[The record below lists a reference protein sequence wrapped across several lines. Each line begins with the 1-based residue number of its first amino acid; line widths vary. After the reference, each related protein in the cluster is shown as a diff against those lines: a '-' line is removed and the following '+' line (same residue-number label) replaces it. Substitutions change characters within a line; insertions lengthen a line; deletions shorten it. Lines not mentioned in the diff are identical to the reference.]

1 MPLDIQWFIYALI
14 TNGAITQADADRFY
28 QSLEGEPELE
38 AYAQLVLDQLV
49 EGLSEEDQQS
59 VLNQI
64 QAVIDYAVAQAE
76 TGIAPTMPSAQPARP
91 GRPAARPGFPG
102 AAARPGAPGA
112 GGARP
117 AFPPAQRAAAFPPA
131 QKAAAFPPAQRSGY
145 VPPRQQASAASD
157 EASNAGVGPRKH
169 QRTGIMQDS
178 ATHFESV
185 DIDLSQINSYEDLP
199 SLRDVASMSDSE
211 VIELVITLLTCL
223 RALGASDLHISA
235 GAPPFVRRMLQI
247 ERIDDWVV
255 PEEDAWRL
263 NTLLL
268 SPERKKQFEE
278 EMDINFALEV
288 GQDRFRVCLM
298 MHKDGS
304 AASYRLVPDHICS
317 LEELGFL
324 DNDITHIK
332 RLLDYHNGLVL
343 VTGPVGSGKTTT
355 LAAMVDIV
363 NEKRTD
369 HIITV
374 EDPIEIL
381 QPSKN
386 CQVTQR
392 EIGKHTISYRTALK
406 AALREDPDV
415 IVIGELHD
423 LETIENAITASE
435 TGHLVIG
442 TLHTSDAANTLN
454 RLLDVFP
461 PSQQPQIRAMTAGSL
476 RGIICQRLLPA
487 ENGGLTIAYE
497 ILINNMAVANII
509 NEGKAFKLKS
519 TMQIGN
525 KQGMC
530 TLDQCLLG
538 KYKAGLISY
547 EVAKSYMHDQAELAQ
562 LEREFAIRQARRLQ
576 QGN

>member
-14 TNGAITQADADRFY
+14 SNGAITQADADRFY
-28 QSLEGEPELE
+28 QSLGANPDLE

-49 EGLSEEDQQS
+49 SGLSEEDQQS
-59 VLNQI
+59 VLEQI
-64 QAVIDYAVAQAE
+64 QSVIDYAVAQAE
-76 TGIAPTMPSAQPARP
+76 TGIAPNLPQNKPARP
-91 GRPAARPGFPG
+91 GFPGGAAAARPGFPP
-102 AAARPGAPGA
+102 AQRA
-112 GGARP
+112 G

-131 QKAAAFPPAQRSGY
+131 QRAGAFPPARRGY
-145 VPPRQQASAASD
+145 IPPSPGSRDMGEPPEERRGGDGGRA
-157 EASNAGVGPRKH
+157 
-169 QRTGIMQDS
+169 RTAIVQDS
-178 ATHFESV
+178 ATRFDSV
-185 DIDLSQINSYEDLP
+185 DIDLSQIQSYADLP
-199 SLRDVASMSDSE
+199 SLRNVSEMSDPE
-211 VIELVITLLTCL
+211 LQQLVITLLTCL

-235 GAPPFVRRMLQI
+235 GSPPFVRRMLQI
-247 ERIDDWVV
+247 ERIDDWVI
-255 PEEDAWRL
+255 PEEDAFRL
-263 NTLLL
+263 NTVLL
-268 SPERKKQFEE
+268 SAERKKRFEE
-278 EMDINFALEV
+278 DMDINFALEI
-288 GQDRFRVCLM
+288 GADRFRVCLM

-324 DNDITHIK
+324 DHDVTHIK

-343 VTGPVGSGKTTT
+343 VTGPIGSGKTTT
-355 LAAMVDIV
+355 LAAMVDII

-381 QPSKN
+381 QNSKN

-461 PSQQPQIRAMTAGSL
+461 PSQQPQIRAVRVL
-476 RGIICQRLLPA
+476 Q
-487 ENGGLTIAYE
+487 
-497 ILINNMAVANII
+497 
-509 NEGKAFKLKS
+509 
-519 TMQIGN
+519 
-525 KQGMC
+525 
-530 TLDQCLLG
+530 
-538 KYKAGLISY
+538 AGL
-547 EVAKSYMHDQAELAQ
+547 
-562 LEREFAIRQARRLQ
+562 
-576 QGN
+576 

>member
-14 TNGAITQADADRFY
+14 TNGAITQEDADRFY

-38 AYAQLVLDQLV
+38 AYAQLVLDKLV

-76 TGIAPTMPSAQPARP
+76 TGIAPNMPSSQPTRPGFPGGAARP
-91 GRPAARPGFPG
+91 GRPGAGPGRPG
-102 AAARPGAPGA
+102 AAPV
-112 GGARP
+112 RP

-131 QKAAAFPPAQRSGY
+131 QRAAAFPPQQRSSY
-145 VPPRQQASAASD
+145 IPPQHTSAASD
-157 EASNAGVGPRKH
+157 EMPGDGDGPKKR
-169 QRTGIMQDS
+169 QRNGIMQDS
-178 ATHFESV
+178 ATRFESV
-185 DIDLSQINSYEDLP
+185 DIDLSQINSYADLP
-199 SLRDVASMSDSE
+199 SLRDVSSMSDSE

-235 GAPPFVRRMLQI
+235 GAPPFVRRMLQV
-247 ERIDDWVV
+247 ERIDDWVI

-324 DNDITHIK
+324 ENDITHIK

-355 LAAMVDIV
+355 LAAMVDII

-381 QPSKN
+381 QLSKN

-538 KYKAGLISY
+538 KYKARLISY
-547 EVAKSYMHDQAELAQ
+547 EVAKYYMRDQAELAQ
-562 LEREFAIRQARRLQ
+562 LEREFAIRQAQQLQ
-576 QGN
+576 AK

>member
-1 MPLDIQWFIYALI
+1 MNIALI
-14 TNGAITQADADRFY
+14 KRMMDACYQAKRVRDLLPALPDGVLPSFIQYLDAIQTLEQQGVQVKVSDLSDAL
-28 QSLEGEPELE
+28 SLP
-38 AYAQLVLDQLV
+38 
-49 EGLSEEDQQS
+49 
-59 VLNQI
+59 
-64 QAVIDYAVAQAE
+64 
-76 TGIAPTMPSAQPARP
+76 RP
-91 GRPAARPGFPG
+91 GVTRTVKDMEARGLLTKQTSPEDGRVTYLTITEAGRALSRKYDAEYFSSLVPA
-102 AAARPGAPGA
+102 
-112 GGARP
+112 
-117 AFPPAQRAAAFPPA
+117 
-131 QKAAAFPPAQRSGY
+131 
-145 VPPRQQASAASD
+145 
-157 EASNAGVGPRKH
+157 
-169 QRTGIMQDS
+169 
-178 ATHFESV
+178 
-185 DIDLSQINSYEDLP
+185 L
-199 SLRDVASMSDSE
+199 E
-211 VIELVITLLTCL
+211 VI
-223 RALGASDLHISA
+223 
-235 GAPPFVRRMLQI
+235 
-247 ERIDDWVV
+247 
-255 PEEDAWRL
+255 PEEDAFRL
-263 NTLLL
+263 NTVLL
-268 SPERKKQFEE
+268 SAERKKRFEE
-278 EMDINFALEV
+278 DMDINFALEI
-288 GQDRFRVCLM
+288 GADRFRVCLM

-324 DNDITHIK
+324 DHDVTHIK

-343 VTGPVGSGKTTT
+343 VTGPIGSGKTTT
-355 LAAMVDIV
+355 LAAMVDII

-381 QPSKN
+381 QNSKN

-476 RGIICQRLLPA
+476 RGIICQRLIPA
-487 ENGGLTIAYE
+487 ADGGLTTAYE
-497 ILINNMAVANII
+497 ILINNMAVGNII
-509 NEGKAFKLKS
+509 SEGKAFKLKS

-530 TLDQCLLG
+530 TLDQCLLE
-538 KYKAGLISY
+538 KYKAGLITY
-547 EVAKSYMHDQAELAQ
+547 EVAKYYMHDQAETAQ
-562 LEREFAIRQARRLQ
+562 LEREYAIRQAQQLQ
-576 QGN
+576 AN

>member
-1 MPLDIQWFIYALI
+1 MPMDIQWFIYALI
-14 TNGAITQADADRFY
+14 SNGAITQADADRFY
-28 QSLEGEPELE
+28 QSLGANPDLE

-49 EGLSEEDQQS
+49 SGLSEEDQQS
-59 VLNQI
+59 VLEQI
-64 QAVIDYAVAQAE
+64 QSVIDYAVAQAE
-76 TGIAPTMPSAQPARP
+76 TGIAPNLPQNKPARP
-91 GRPAARPGFPG
+91 GFPGGAAAARPGFPP
-102 AAARPGAPGA
+102 AQRA
-112 GGARP
+112 G

-131 QKAAAFPPAQRSGY
+131 QRAGAFPPARRGY
-145 VPPRQQASAASD
+145 IPPSPGSRDMGEPPEERRGGDGGRA
-157 EASNAGVGPRKH
+157 
-169 QRTGIMQDS
+169 RTAIVQDS
-178 ATHFESV
+178 ATRFDSV
-185 DIDLSQINSYEDLP
+185 DIDLSQIQSYADLP
-199 SLRDVASMSDSE
+199 SLRNVSEMSDPE
-211 VIELVITLLTCL
+211 LQQLVITLLTCL

-235 GAPPFVRRMLQI
+235 GSPPFVRRMLQI
-247 ERIDDWVV
+247 ERIDDWVI
-255 PEEDAWRL
+255 PEEDAFRL
-263 NTLLL
+263 NTVLL
-268 SPERKKQFEE
+268 SAERKKRFEE
-278 EMDINFALEV
+278 DMDINFALEI
-288 GQDRFRVCLM
+288 GADRFRVCLM

-324 DNDITHIK
+324 DHDVTHIK

-343 VTGPVGSGKTTT
+343 VTGPIGSGKTTT
-355 LAAMVDIV
+355 LAAMVDII

-381 QPSKN
+381 QNSKN

-476 RGIICQRLLPA
+476 RGIICQRLIPA
-487 ENGGLTIAYE
+487 ADGGLTTAYE
-497 ILINNMAVANII
+497 ILINNMAVGNII
-509 NEGKAFKLKS
+509 SEGKAFKLKS

-530 TLDQCLLG
+530 TLDQCLLE
-538 KYKAGLISY
+538 KYKAGLITY
-547 EVAKSYMHDQAELAQ
+547 EVAKYYMHDQAETAQ
-562 LEREFAIRQARRLQ
+562 LEREYAIRQAQQLQ
-576 QGN
+576 AN

>member
-1 MPLDIQWFIYALI
+1 MPGD
-14 TNGAITQADADRFY
+14 GDGPKKR
-28 QSLEGEPELE
+28 
-38 AYAQLVLDQLV
+38 
-49 EGLSEEDQQS
+49 
-59 VLNQI
+59 
-64 QAVIDYAVAQAE
+64 
-76 TGIAPTMPSAQPARP
+76 
-91 GRPAARPGFPG
+91 
-102 AAARPGAPGA
+102 
-112 GGARP
+112 
-117 AFPPAQRAAAFPPA
+117 QR
-131 QKAAAFPPAQRSGY
+131 
-145 VPPRQQASAASD
+145 
-157 EASNAGVGPRKH
+157 N
-169 QRTGIMQDS
+169 GIMQDS
-178 ATHFESV
+178 ATRFESV
-185 DIDLSQINSYEDLP
+185 DIDLSQINSYADLP
-199 SLRDVASMSDSE
+199 SLRDVSSMSDSE

-235 GAPPFVRRMLQI
+235 GAPPFVRRMLQV
-247 ERIDDWVV
+247 ERIDDWVI

-324 DNDITHIK
+324 ENDITHIK

-355 LAAMVDIV
+355 LAAMVDII

-381 QPSKN
+381 QLSKN

-538 KYKAGLISY
+538 KYKARLISY
-547 EVAKSYMHDQAELAQ
+547 EVAKYYMRDQAELAQ
-562 LEREFAIRQARRLQ
+562 LEREFAIRQAQ
-576 QGN
+576 QLEAK